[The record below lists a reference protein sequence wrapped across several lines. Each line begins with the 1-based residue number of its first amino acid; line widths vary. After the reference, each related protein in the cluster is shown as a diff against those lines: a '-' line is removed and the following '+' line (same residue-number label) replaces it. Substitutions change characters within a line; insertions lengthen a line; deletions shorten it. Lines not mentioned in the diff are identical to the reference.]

1 MNKSIKINQIYNEST
16 SPIYQNK
23 KYNET
28 FFQGYFNI
36 NISEDSYIET
46 LEERTQSTMSISYK
60 ENTKQVTLTEQNGN
74 NFSLHQ
80 GDSFIIDI
88 KTTDNESKIITTKT
102 LEASNNFTVSF
113 NIKEIRSTS
122 INIEITISIEKKS
135 KCKSSWYSP

>member
-80 GDSFIIDI
+80 GDSFIIDG
-88 KTTDNESKIITTKT
+88 KN
-102 LEASNNFTVSF
+102 SNYCNYWTSSV
-113 NIKEIRSTS
+113 NPENKEIWQVQFYRNKYNS
-122 INIEITISIEKKS
+122 IQCYTRESRTYVRVMHKVENGQ
-135 KCKSSWYSP
+135 

>member
-1 MNKSIKINQIYNEST
+1 
-16 SPIYQNK
+16 
-23 KYNET
+23 
-28 FFQGYFNI
+28 
-36 NISEDSYIET
+36 
-46 LEERTQSTMSISYK
+46 MSISYK
-60 ENTKQVTLTEQNGN
+60 ENTKQVTLTEQNWN